1 MYFNYLVYYYY
12 CEKSF
17 FDIYLFIGSPWEV
30 TIMSGGS
37 YSPKLSVLGDAV
49 KLVPVDSVTIF
60 QISAIGFHREDVQVN
75 VLSEFLL

>member
-1 MYFNYLVYYYY
+1 MF
-12 CEKSF
+12 
-17 FDIYLFIGSPWEV
+17 LFAGSPWEV

-49 KLVPVDSVTIF
+49 KLVPVDSVAIF

-75 VLSEFLL
+75 VLSKLILPIIAIFVIYSYNYHR

>member
-1 MYFNYLVYYYY
+1 M
-12 CEKSF
+12 
-17 FDIYLFIGSPWEV
+17 FIGSPWEV

-49 KLVPVDSVTIF
+49 RLVPVDSIAIF

-75 VLSEFLL
+75 VLSELV